1 VVLGSGCFR
10 AVSVQSR
17 LIRFL
22 PPAIPLA
29 AAATMWWPLTHNFF
43 FADDFLHLFDV
54 LTLPRGRFLT
64 QVFGGHLYVVRNAIF
79 LLMFRLF
86 GPDPRPWFCSVLLT
100 HLLNVLLLY
109 AVIRRVTGDRAL
121 ACFGATLWGT
131 CPVLEG
137 ALGWYSVYGQ
147 VLLTGLLLIVL
158 LRLARVVR
166 SERGLTTR
174 ESLGWALLL
183 AVGAGCFGTGI
194 VLAAVFPAVV
204 VVVLSRRSWN
214 SGAVGVLALTAVLVL
229 ATYAGLRTHEAHLEP
244 NLDAVAP
251 DVLSLRSTLTA
262 IPAALRFTLHLLA
275 FGTATLVLGSGEST
289 TPYPGPAAMAIAGCV
304 LAAIVAG
311 LLGSSPPARRQL
323 AVLVL
328 LALAS
333 YAAVALGR
341 ASFFGVFHYPL
352 GRAATSARYHYL
364 PLMLV
369 AAAVCLAL
377 APLRAWRAGA
387 ARAVDG
393 AAAAFVLARLA
404 LLGLRPLAID
414 HHDAQRRAV
423 QAVLDRVRA
432 AALAAPPGSVVRVE
446 NEPFPPALIPWLFP
460 GSAGVF
466 LIFEPADTIAGRRVR
481 FVAGESDWRLAHERG
496 GRIAAL
502 VERQGSK

>member
-1 VVLGSGCFR
+1 
-10 AVSVQSR
+10 VQSR

-29 AAATMWWPLTHNFF
+29 AAATMWWPLTRNFF
-43 FADDFLHLFDV
+43 FADDFLHLFDL
-54 LTLPRGRFLT
+54 LTLPRRRFLT

-79 LLMFRLF
+79 LLMYHWF

-100 HLLNVLLLY
+100 HLLNVVLLY
-109 AVIRRVTGDRAL
+109 VVIRHATGDRML

-131 CPVLEG
+131 CPILEG
-137 ALGWYSVYGQ
+137 ALGWYAVYGQ
-147 VLLTGLLLIVL
+147 VLLTALLLSVL
-158 LRLARVVR
+158 LSLARVVGGEHR
-166 SERGLTTR
+166 LSVRR
-174 ESLGWALLL
+174 SLGWALLL
-183 AVGAGCFGTGI
+183 TIGAGCFGTGI
-194 VLAAVFPAVV
+194 VLAAAMPAVV
-204 VVVLSRRSWN
+204 VAVLPRRSWT
-214 SGAVGVLALTAVLVL
+214 SGAVGVLVLTAVLVL
-229 ATYAGLRTHEAHLEP
+229 ATYAGLRAHAAQLEP

-262 IPAALRFTLHLLA
+262 IPAALGFTLHLLA

-289 TPYPGPAAMAIAGCV
+289 IPYPGPAALAIAGCV
-304 LAAIVAG
+304 LAGMLAG
-311 LLGSSPPARRQL
+311 TVGASPPARRQL
-323 AVLVL
+323 AMLVL

-341 ASFFGVFHYPL
+341 ASFFGVFRYPL

-404 LLGLRPLAID
+404 LLVLRPLAID
-414 HHDAQRRAV
+414 HHDAQRHAV
-423 QAVLDRVRA
+423 QAVLERVHA
-432 AALAAPPGSVVRVE
+432 AALAAPPGSVVRLE
-446 NEPFPPALIPWLFP
+446 NQPFPPALIPWLFP

-481 FVAGESDWRLAHERG
+481 FVVGESDWRLAHERG